1 MSKKATKTVAAK
13 PPTRSAETKKAIA
26 VTSVKPAKKAVAKKI
41 AGKQPAM
48 KTARRSTADVAKL
61 RKLVISGSKAK
72 KPAEVIAKELGISKT
87 YVYALKRKA

>member
-1 MSKKATKTVAAK
+1 
-13 PPTRSAETKKAIA
+13 
-26 VTSVKPAKKAVAKKI
+26 
-41 AGKQPAM
+41 M